1 MVFRVQPDD
10 VLDAAVTC
18 IARVGSQKTTLDDV
32 ARTAGCSRA
41 TVYRFFPG
49 KQQLIGALVAREASR
64 LGDAVVERAVAERDL
79 AGAVAAVMHE
89 GAGRLRNHAALAFVA
104 EHEPEVLLPCLAFE
118 RESLLLRAAAQL
130 VAPAF
135 TRFVDDER
143 AHRLAEWTARMTL
156 SHLSCPSEYVDFA
169 EFAQVRTLVDEFVLP
184 SFEVSRSERSS

>member
-1 MVFRVQPDD
+1 MRVTPDD

-49 KQQLIGALVAREASR
+49 KQQLIGALVAREAAR
-64 LGDAVVERAVAERDL
+64 LGDALVARAAAEPDL
-79 AGAVAAVMHE
+79 AGAAAVAMHE
-89 GAGRLRNHAALAFVA
+89 GARRLREHPALTFVSM
-104 EHEPEVLLPCLAFE
+104 HEPEVLLPCLAFE

-135 TRFVDDER
+135 TRFLDNER
-143 AHRLAEWTARMTL
+143 AQRLAEWSARVTL

-169 EFAQVRTLVDEFVLP
+169 DLGQVRALVDEFVIP
-184 SFEVSRSERSS
+184 SFNVSRSGRSS

>member
-1 MVFRVQPDD
+1 LRVLPDD

-18 IARVGSQKTTLDDV
+18 IARVGLQKTTLDDV

-49 KQQLIGALVAREASR
+49 KQQLIGALVAREA
-64 LGDAVVERAVAERDL
+64 ERVREALLDRASTETDL
-79 AGAVAAVMHE
+79 AGTVAVVMHE
-89 GAGRLRNHAALAFVA
+89 GSRRLREHAALAFVA

-118 RESLLLRAAAQL
+118 RESLLLHAAAEL

-135 TRFVDDER
+135 TPFVDNEH

-169 EFAQVRTLVDEFVLP
+169 DLAQVRALVDEFVVP
-184 SFEVSRSERSS
+184 SFNVSRSGRPL

>member
-1 MVFRVQPDD
+1 VVLRVQPDD

-49 KQQLIGALVAREASR
+49 KQQLVSALVVREAGR
-64 LGDAVVERAVAERDL
+64 IRDAVVGRAAFETDL
-79 AGAVAAVMHE
+79 AGAVAVVMHE
-89 GAGRLRNHAALAFVA
+89 GARRLREHAALTFVA

-118 RESLLLRAAAQL
+118 RESLLLRAASEL

-135 TRFVDDER
+135 TRFIDDEYAR
-143 AHRLAEWTARMTL
+143 RLAEWTARMTL
-156 SHLSCPSEYVDFA
+156 SHLSCPSEFVDFTDL
-169 EFAQVRTLVDEFVLP
+169 AQVRALVDEFVIP
-184 SFEVSRSERSS
+184 SFNVSRSVGPA